1 MNPDF
6 YILPKAMYDLDIIKI
21 ILANGNN
28 SILFKRLD
36 KSILN
41 MEKIIVSHAILY
53 IKSGRVEIETF
64 DYEKLT
70 AKEGEMLFLPRDS
83 YLMSDYTK
91 DDQEMEVYLFFF
103 DHTLTLEFLQN
114 APNKENTSQ
123 ENILKLKLSNNILNY
138 IAALQDMSYKNIN
151 NYQLL
156 KIKIFELLHLISE
169 VNGEFIDILQKQ
181 ESGKTDIETYMLKHF
196 NKNLDVSDWASL
208 SGYSL
213 STFNRKFKKKHNMS
227 PKKWI
232 TQRKMELASESLK
245 KGVSVS
251 ECAMDFGYSNTSNFI
266 KAFKEIYKTTPKQY
280 TMT

>member
-196 NKNLDVSDWASL
+196 NKNLDVRDWASL

-213 STFNRKFKKKHNMS
+213 STFNRKFKKKYNMS

>member
-196 NKNLDVSDWASL
+196 NKNLDVRDWASL

>member
-123 ENILKLKLSNNILNY
+123 ENILKLNLSNNILNY

-196 NKNLDVSDWASL
+196 NKNLDVRDWASL